1 MEGKGRGGGG
11 GGGRAL
17 GLLEYG
23 NLRTGR
29 KGETDEIEMELP
41 EGTDGPAGSS
51 EPGERLKRDRM
62 DAKES
67 FTLLPPP
74 ALSNYALAE
83 MGEYRFQNI

>member
-1 MEGKGRGGGG
+1 MKLKWNYPKEQTAPRV
-11 GGGRAL
+11 
-17 GLLEYG
+17 
-23 NLRTGR
+23 
-29 KGETDEIEMELP
+29 
-41 EGTDGPAGSS
+41 S

-83 MGEYRFQNI
+83 MRGGGVPISEYLKGFRHREVGMIRF